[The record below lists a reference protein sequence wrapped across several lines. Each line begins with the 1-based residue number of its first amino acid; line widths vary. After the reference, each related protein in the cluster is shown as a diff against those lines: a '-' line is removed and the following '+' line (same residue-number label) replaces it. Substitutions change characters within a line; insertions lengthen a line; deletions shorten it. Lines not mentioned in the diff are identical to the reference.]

1 MHQSRGFNT
10 EAVHAGEI
18 RDANFGNVVTPI
30 FETATFMSPNTGQK
44 PYVDATRNEP
54 FLYTRWGNPTTQSL
68 EEKYATLE
76 GVKHSLSFSSGMAA
90 ITSTI
95 FATGVPGKRIIAINE
110 LYGQTHAF
118 FSSYMKR
125 FGLHCDFISIDSA
138 NGPDFDPSGHSL
150 MYVESITNPTM
161 KVADIPH
168 ISRVCKSKGIP
179 LVVDATF
186 ASPFN
191 QRPVELGADIVVHSG
206 TKYLAGHSDITLGL
220 IGTGNREYYDSIQN
234 VRKTTGPVPD
244 PIQAYLAARGMKTLG
259 IRMERQNR
267 NAMEVAKFLSD
278 HKNVVSVNYP
288 GLQDSPYHE
297 VATRVLRGYG
307 GMLSFEVRG
316 GLQAARKI
324 LGLLKVPVIATSLGG
339 VESLVSL
346 PVDTSHASIDPQ
358 ERKRMG
364 IPDGLVRLSCG
375 IEESDDII
383 NDLDSA
389 LSALHV

>member
-1 MHQSRGFNT
+1 MPRAKGFNT

-18 RDANFGNVVTPI
+18 RDPSFGNVVTPI
-30 FETATFMSPNTGQK
+30 FETATFMSPNTSRK
-44 PYVDATRNEP
+44 PYIDATRNEP
-54 FLYTRWGNPTTQSL
+54 FIYTRWGNPTTQSL

-76 GVKHSLSFSSGMAA
+76 GVKHGLSFSSGMAA
-90 ITSTI
+90 ITSAI
-95 FATGVPGKRIIAINE
+95 FAMGLRGKKIMAINE

-118 FSSYMKR
+118 FSSYIQG
-125 FGLHCDFISIDSA
+125 FGMECDFISIDAA
-138 NGPDFDPSGHSL
+138 NGPSFDPSGHSL

-161 KVADIPH
+161 KVADISW
-168 ISRVCKSKGIP
+168 ISKVCKEHGIP

-191 QRPVELGADIVVHSG
+191 QKPAGLGADVVVHSG
-206 TKYLAGHSDITLGL
+206 TKYMAGHSDITLGL
-220 IGTGNREYYDSIQN
+220 AGTSNREYYDGIQN

-278 HKNVVSVNYP
+278 HRKVSSVNYP
-288 GLQDSPYHE
+288 GLKDSKYHE
-297 VATRVLRGYG
+297 IASRVLRGYG

-316 GLQAARKI
+316 GLQAARKL
-324 LGLLKVPVIATSLGG
+324 LGLLKVPVVATSLGG

-383 NDLDSA
+383 NDLDSS
-389 LSALHV
+389 LSAIDS